1 MFAEICVWD
10 WQAFGAVLCEK
21 IVLQGQFGL
30 RLWIWTHEA
39 PWAGI
44 PWTVVGRAVKIASMK
59 HFEGKDV

>member
-1 MFAEICVWD
+1 MFVEIWD

-30 RLWIWTHEA
+30 RFWIWTHEA
-39 PWAGI
+39 LWAGI

-59 HFEGKDV
+59 HFDGKDV